1 MKHYSIVYQ
10 YSMRIS
16 SLLQKK
22 LVSSAKKE
30 YNEEDLEMFGGNFMI
45 LLTGL
50 TLFALLSAV
59 VAGIGGG
66 ILTALLTFVG
76 SWIGGLVVLALFL
89 LVATLVVDMEKEQ
102 TTDSKF
108 YRTMAHLYIDLIML
122 LGRIEVR
129 TQGLEKIPTDGRF
142 LLVCNHICDLDSAL
156 LLKCF
161 PKSQLCFI
169 GKQELKTMPVVG
181 AVMHKMM
188 CQFINRENDREA
200 LKTILRCIQMIKD
213 DQASIVVFPEGYVSM
228 DGRLRHF
235 RSGALKIAQKPGVP
249 IVVCTVHNSKRMMA
263 DLLALRKTWGQV
275 HLVDVIDAET
285 VKSMPTTELA
295 EKIYEIMISDLGE
308 DHRSDEKAMH
318 PDLQTCIDPVE

>member
-1 MKHYSIVYQ
+1 
-10 YSMRIS
+10 
-16 SLLQKK
+16 
-22 LVSSAKKE
+22 
-30 YNEEDLEMFGGNFMI
+30 MI
-45 LLTGL
+45 LLSSITI
-50 TLFALLSAV
+50 FALLWAV
-59 VAGIGGG
+59 LAGVSGG
-66 ILTALLTFVG
+66 ILAA
-76 SWIGGLVVLALFL
+76 VLAFIAGWIIGLLLVLLFL
-89 LVATLVVDMEKEQ
+89 VAAWLLVDMEKEQ

-108 YRTMAHLYIDLIML
+108 YRTLAHLYIDLALI
-122 LGRIEVR
+122 LGRVDVR

-169 GKQELKTMPVVG
+169 GKQEIKTMPVVG

-235 RSGALKIAQKPGVP
+235 RSGSLKIAQKPGVP
-249 IVVCTVHNSKRMMA
+249 IVVCTVRNTKHVMQ
-263 DLLALRKTWGQV
+263 DLFALRKTWAQV

-285 VKSMPTTELA
+285 VKSMPTTEMA

-308 DHRSDEKAMH
+308 QYRTDEKAMH